1 MKKLLVVVDCLEM
14 LALAV
19 WVGGLMTIMA
29 AVIPAVF
36 NTMSMEAGGRML
48 TRTFQGYDRLVL
60 ISAGVLMV
68 GLLARSQLSTNADAR
83 IGKEALLFTTMLSIA
98 ALLAFYLN
106 PEIVRLQEAA
116 FASQDETA
124 KRSTYDAFF
133 RLHKIARALYLLNF
147 ALGIAAICVKVRTWS
162 R

>member
-1 MKKLLVVVDCLEM
+1 
-14 LALAV
+14 
-19 WVGGLMTIMA
+19 MTIMA

-36 NTMSMEAGGRML
+36 NSMSMEAGGRML

-68 GLLARSQLSTNADAR
+68 GLIARSQLSTER
-83 IGKEALLFTTMLSIA
+83 GTGIGTDALLFTIMLSIA
-98 ALLAFYLN
+98 IFLALYLN
-106 PEIVRLQEAA
+106 PEIVRLQEAS
-116 FASQDETA
+116 FASEGEAA
-124 KRSTYDAFF
+124 KRSAYAAFF

-147 ALGIAAICVKVRTWS
+147 SLGIAAICVKVRIWS

>member
-1 MKKLLVVVDCLEM
+1 MKKLLVAIHCLEM

-19 WVGGLMTIMA
+19 WVGGLITIIA

-36 NTMSMEAGGRML
+36 NSIGMEAGGRML
-48 TRTFQGYDRLVL
+48 TRTFQSYDRLVL

-68 GLLARSQLSTNADAR
+68 GLLARTHLSTDAGAR
-83 IGKEALLFTTMLSIA
+83 IGTEALLFTIMLTIA
-98 ALLAFYLN
+98 VFLTFYLN

-116 FASQDETA
+116 FASQAEVS
-124 KRSTYDAFF
+124 KRSAYDAFF
-133 RLHKIARALYLLNF
+133 RLHKIARGLYLLNC
-147 ALGIAAICVKVRTWS
+147 ALAIAAIYLKVRTWS